1 MKVMLK
7 PKIID
12 AEIYQPGLEDGFLY
26 GMFDHEDGFCS
37 MACDDS
43 NASEIPF
50 IYENEEYIFI
60 EDGDYII
67 TDVNGNRFVVTP
79 DEFER
84 MYDVCSTC
92 DPVRVQTHEQTIDTL
107 IQRLDNV
114 ENRLHK
120 LAAMAHD
127 AWSSLDV

>member
-1 MKVMLK
+1 MLK
-7 PKIID
+7 SKIID
-12 AEIYQPGLEDGFLY
+12 AEIYRPGLEDGFLY

-37 MACDDS
+37 MASYDP

-50 IYENEEYIFI
+50 IYERDEYMFI
-60 EDGDYII
+60 EDGDYIV
-67 TDVNGNRFVVTP
+67 TDDGGNRFIVTP

-92 DPVRVQTHEQTIDTL
+92 DPIRVQTHEQTMDTI

-114 ENRLHK
+114 ETRLHR
-120 LAAMAHD
+120 LASMAHE

>member
-12 AEIYQPGLEDGFLY
+12 AEIYQPGLEDGF
-26 GMFDHEDGFCS
+26 CS
-37 MACDDS
+37 MAGDDP

-84 MYDVCSTC
+84 IYDVCSTC
-92 DPVRVQTHEQTIDTL
+92 DPIRVQTHEQTMDTI

-114 ENRLHK
+114 ETRLHR
-120 LAAMAHD
+120 LASMAHE